1 MPKVTKEKV
10 EKTPKKTAKAPETLR
25 GFRDIIPD
33 EQAAWDRAEQI
44 AQSLAR
50 AYGFGRIR
58 LPVLEQTGLFE
69 RSIGKDTD
77 IVEKEMFTFTD
88 QGGVKMTLR
97 PEGTASVVRAYIEH
111 GMLNQSQ
118 PVKMWYFE
126 PMFRHERPQ
135 AGRYRQFWQVGF
147 EAIGSNDPIVDAQI
161 ILMSERFCKS
171 MGLDVTVRINSLGT
185 VAARKTYIAELTK
198 YLKSVKKKLSDVDQ
212 KRLLKNPLRVL
223 DSKEPGMDEVRAEA
237 PQLLA
242 FIDEDSK
249 QHFMRVLEYLD
260 DAGVAYVLN
269 PYLVR
274 GLDYY
279 GKTVFEL
286 ALTNPSADEAAQSAL
301 GGGGRYD
308 GLIPMMG
315 GREDAGAVG
324 AAIGVE
330 RVITAAKASGKL
342 VVEKRQVD
350 VFFCQLGEAARRKGL
365 RVYEKFREAGV
376 EVAEAFSKGN
386 LKGQLEIADKI
397 KAPLSII
404 LGQKEVLDGTVIIRD
419 MESGVQEIVD
429 VEKVVLLVT
438 KRLADMKA
446 SRK

>member
-10 EKTPKKTAKAPETLR
+10 EKAPKKSVKAPETLR
-25 GFRDIIPD
+25 GFRDIVPD
-33 EQAAWDRAEQI
+33 EQAVWDKAEQT

-88 QGGVKMTLR
+88 QGGIKMTLR
-97 PEGTASVVRAYIEH
+97 PEGTASVVRSYVEH

-198 YLKSVKKKLSDVDQ
+198 YLKSVKKKLNEVDQ

-279 GKTVFEL
+279 GKTVFEI
-286 ALTNPSADEAAQSAL
+286 ALTNPPADEAAQSAL

-342 VVEKRQVD
+342 VIEKRQVD

-397 KAPLSII
+397 KAPLAII

-429 VEKVVLLVT
+429 VEKVVVLVT
-438 KRLADMKA
+438 KRLVDMKA
-446 SRK
+446 LRK